1 MIGEWGSAIGNKLRT
16 CKIMFLWHSFLIMS
30 FLAKRVSETWM
41 VSHMQ
46 SPTPEAI
53 IGGVF

>member
-16 CKIMFLWHSFLIMS
+16 CKIMFLRHSFLTMS

-41 VSHMQ
+41 MSRMQ
-46 SPTPEAI
+46 SPLPK
-53 IGGVF
+53 V